1 MVPIGSSERRAVI
14 ARLPTSRLTSQRQAQ
29 RRARRRLR
37 ASQNIA
43 AAIRIVTT
51 ASTRKP
57 GSTMAN
63 GMALNP
69 ATSERLAWTT
79 TSTEAISVALLLVEG
94 VWFTAL

>member
-1 MVPIGSSERRAVI
+1 MVPIGSSESSAVI
-14 ARLPTSRLTSQRQAQ
+14 ARLSTSKLTSQRQAQ
-29 RRARRRLR
+29 RFPPRRLR
-37 ASQNIA
+37 ASQNMA
-43 AAIRIVTT
+43 AAIRIVTN

-79 TSTEAISVALLLVEG
+79 TSTEAISALFPLVEG
-94 VWFTAL
+94 V